1 MPESMEIMVFG
12 AGYVGL
18 VTGAGLASTGNHVVV
33 VDTQPER
40 IRRLRAGELPFFEPQ
55 LPELIARVTR
65 KGTLEFAW
73 TEEERFGERLD
84 RAEVYFIAV
93 GTPEGADGATDLQY
107 VDSVTDTLAAAR
119 GDLADRYVVV
129 KSTVPV
135 GTGDRV
141 EEMLGKHG
149 KYPRVV
155 SNPEFLK
162 QGNAVQDFLKPER
175 VVIGASDPAAVETLL
190 FLYRPF
196 MLKRERIVCMGRRS
210 AELVKYACNA
220 FLAAKISFVNE
231 MALLAEAVGADIREI
246 REGMI
251 ADSRIGDQFLFPG
264 IGFGGSCFPKD
275 VHSLVHQGAA
285 AGVELKLSEA
295 TRRVNQRQKTW
306 PLRKLGQALGDLSG
320 KTICLWGLAFKPNT
334 DDVREAPSVT
344 LIEEIARA
352 GGRVRAYDP
361 VAAAPIRARLGA
373 LIADGTL
380 TLLEDAYRAAEGG
393 DALVVVTEWQE
404 FRTPNFRRLRTA
416 LRNPLIVDGRNI
428 YDPSFVK
435 RYGFVYY
442 GVGLGVPV

>member
-1 MPESMEIMVFG
+1 MFG

-33 VDTQPER
+33 VDTQQER
-40 IRRLRAGELPFFEPQ
+40 IRRLQAGELPFFEPQ
-55 LPELIARVTR
+55 LPELIDRVTGKR
-65 KGTLEFAW
+65 TLEFAW
-73 TEEERFGERLD
+73 TGHDRFPDLLE
-84 RAEVYFIAV
+84 RAEVYFVAV
-93 GTPEGADGATDLQY
+93 GTPEGDDGATDLQY
-107 VDSVTDTLAAAR
+107 VDAVTETIAAAP
-119 GDLADRYVVV
+119 GDLAGRHVVI

-141 EEMLGKHG
+141 EEMLSKHG

-196 MLKRERIVCMGRRS
+196 MMKRERIVCMSRRS

-264 IGFGGSCFPKD
+264 LGFGGSCFPKD
-275 VHSLVHQGAA
+275 VHSLIHQGAA
-285 AGVELKLSEA
+285 AGVELRLAEA

-306 PLRKLGQALGDLSG
+306 PLQKLRQALGHLTG

-334 DDVREAPSVT
+334 DDVREAPAVT

-361 VAAAPIRARLGA
+361 VAAAAIRARIGP

-380 TLLEDAYRAAEGG
+380 TLLEDAYAAAEGCH
-393 DALVVVTEWQE
+393 ALVVVTEWQE
-404 FRTPNFRRLRTA
+404 FRTPNFLRLRSVLKTA
-416 LRNPLIVDGRNI
+416 LIVDGRNI

-435 RYGFVYY
+435 RYGFVYH